1 MDDFLSQY
9 GIGQKSSNSKSKEQE
24 IDNSEEKSEEVP
36 ELEEWAEEDESFF
49 GDGLELLY
57 SPGE

>member
-1 MDDFLSQY
+1 MNTVLEAENAST
-9 GIGQKSSNSKSKEQE
+9 
-24 IDNSEEKSEEVP
+24 DNSEEKSEDVP